1 MFRKLLFLASV
12 GILLSGC
19 YMVPLAMVGPATSG
33 FSSTSIVQSSL
44 TTTMNYLVKKGT
56 GKTIGEYAYD
66 IVSSDIL
73 EQTYFPKDG
82 NNTTTLIE
90 SKPRPIE

>member
-19 YMVPLAMVGPATSG
+19 YMVPLAFLGPATSG

-44 TTTMNYLVKKGT
+44 TTTINYMVKKGT

-73 EQTYFPKDG
+73 KQTYFPKDR
-82 NNTTTLIE
+82 NKTTTLIE